1 MTDAE
6 VKSASAAGL
15 PAGRWIDI
23 AIGCQDLWLRDG
35 PETLARYPVS
45 TAAAGCGQRQG
56 SWMTPAGWHVVRA
69 RIGEGLPSGAVLRGR
84 RFTGAVCDAA
94 AYAAA
99 PDQDWILTRILWLS
113 GLERGVNRGGDVDT
127 FRRYI
132 YLHGCPDAVRL
143 GSPGS
148 KGCVRL
154 RNADMLTLFD
164 QVAVGTP
171 VLIRADTRVQAPTPF
186 PGSGGMAGNT

>member
-6 VKSASAAGL
+6 LQAARPGWL

-35 PETLARYPVS
+35 DVTLARYPVS

-84 RFTGAVCDAA
+84 RFTGEVCDAA

-113 GLERGVNRGGDVDT
+113 GLERGVNRGGG
-127 FRRYI
+127 RRYI
-132 YLHGCPDAVRL
+132 QTLHLPAWLPGRGAPRVARVERLRSFAQCRHADAVRS
-143 GSPGS
+143 GRGWNT
-148 KGCVRL
+148 G
-154 RNADMLTLFD
+154 ADS
-164 QVAVGTP
+164 
-171 VLIRADTRVQAPTPF
+171 R
-186 PGSGGMAGNT
+186 